1 MFFANDFQLC
11 FDFLPIF
18 TLSRVA
24 FSYQTEKQS
33 RGKHKMFPAIS
44 ESVSKW
50 KCSGDWR
57 TIRQI
62 VSQVPEDERRKFS
75 WIWPTEECL
84 KYLGRSLEICGIT
97 KILSIGCGS
106 GLFEW
111 ILQESCGEFFFSVKK
126 YSQLIF
132 VKFWE
137 GIKVSGLELD
147 KSWWTSSYA
156 PDTFI
161 PLNFTETP
169 INADFLQKC
178 AGSSDF
184 CLMFCYFNND
194 AAFRDYLRHFRG
206 DFVVIGGPKLGAG
219 IHTDPSPDALLGDK
233 FWELKAKIDVGDST
247 NIITIYQKLHQK

>member
-1 MFFANDFQLC
+1 MFFAIGFQLC
-11 FDFLPIF
+11 FDFVPIF

-33 RGKHKMFPAIS
+33 CGKHKMFPAIS

-84 KYLGRSLEICGIT
+84 KSLGRSLEVCGIN

-111 ILQESCGEFFFSVKK
+111 IIQESC
-126 YSQLIF
+126 
-132 VKFWE
+132 

-169 INADFLQKC
+169 IDGDFLQKC
-178 AGSSDF
+178 ARSGDF
-184 CLMFCYFNND
+184 CLMFCYFNNG

-219 IHTDPSPDALLGDK
+219 IHTDPSPDALLGEK
-233 FWELKAKIDVGDST
+233 FWELKAKIEVGDST
-247 NIITIYQKLHQK
+247 NIIAIYQKLHNM